1 MNNNHVA
8 GCQKLWKCYEFLPN
22 QCFVNIPKVTRVNV
36 PLTVLIV
43 YHVPLWYKKI
53 NWVSIF
59 CVSHSSCTKNCLNM
73 LEVFQLTLSCSLKYP
88 ESWRR
93 RGKGR
98 GLVPTRENLLWKACI
113 WRVTVSVSGRG
124 VVSSR
129 DTAKKKHV
137 RTVVRACD
145 THGGVCESPALK
157 IMKIITKGDNFLGN
171 LRGKEERL
179 GGGGR
184 AAGAAGGGRERV
196 RRERAAAR
204 GPAAG
209 TGDGAPDPAHFPPW
223 ALARA
228 GGWQLPVDPEL
239 QSFGLSRVGELWG
252 CFLALRLCGYCSSN
266 TAWCKGGNLESSFLK
281 LKAGCR
287 GQLLCWRSVGVQ
299 GNWQRSCEGDLG
311 LDKRCALLSCSRS
324 MKSSSVRS

>member
-73 LEVFQLTLSCSLKYP
+73 LEVFQLTLSCSLKHP
-88 ESWRR
+88 VSWCR

-113 WRVTVSVSGRG
+113 WRVTVSVSGWL

-137 RTVVRACD
+137 RTVVCACD
-145 THGGVCESPALK
+145 THGGVYESPVLK
-157 IMKIITKGDNFLGN
+157 TMKVITKGDNFLGN

-179 GGGGR
+179 GGGCRWRCRRRPREG
-184 AAGAAGGGRERV
+184 AAGARSCPRPRRRYGETELRTPHISLLGPWRGRGGGDCPLTQSC
-196 RRERAAAR
+196 RAL
-204 GPAAG
+204 G
-209 TGDGAPDPAHFPPW
+209 W
-223 ALARA
+223 AV
-228 GGWQLPVDPEL
+228 WETYEDV
-239 QSFGLSRVGELWG
+239 F
-252 CFLALRLCGYCSSN
+252 
-266 TAWCKGGNLESSFLK
+266 
-281 LKAGCR
+281 
-287 GQLLCWRSVGVQ
+287 
-299 GNWQRSCEGDLG
+299 
-311 LDKRCALLSCSRS
+311 
-324 MKSSSVRS
+324 

>member
-73 LEVFQLTLSCSLKYP
+73 LEVFQLTLSCSLKHP
-88 ESWRR
+88 VSWCR

-113 WRVTVSVSGRG
+113 WRVTVSVSGWL

-137 RTVVRACD
+137 RTVVCACD
-145 THGGVCESPALK
+145 THGGVYESPVLK
-157 IMKIITKGDNFLGN
+157 TMKVITKGDNFLGN

-179 GGGGR
+179 GGGG

-209 TGDGAPDPAHFPPW
+209 TGRRSSGPRTFPSLGPGEGGGV
-223 ALARA
+223 AIARWPRA
-228 GGWQLPVDPEL
+228 A
-239 QSFGLSRVGELWG
+239 ELWAEPCG
-252 CFLALRLCGYCSSN
+252 RLMRMFFSPLALWVL
-266 TAWCKGGNLESSFLK
+266 
-281 LKAGCR
+281 
-287 GQLLCWRSVGVQ
+287 QQ
-299 GNWQRSCEGDLG
+299 
-311 LDKRCALLSCSRS
+311 
-324 MKSSSVRS
+324 